1 MYFIYRRE
9 EVVTYEAA
17 GIGKK
22 LGASASSRGLNDQE
36 QAIYKRSLGDLCN
49 QLIRASQT
57 SLAATEERQKQR
69 MASSFGKV
77 ICQSS
82 KMRLFFLC
90 NFQEKKNYQIESDSF
105 LSMKLFMRS
114 CCNSDNSYVL
124 PFGAFPFSFFSLKS
138 VKNFTFMLLI
148 SFFLIFFKLNLPL

>member
-1 MYFIYRRE
+1 MVKTKVEPFMYFYRRE

-22 LGASASSRGLNDQE
+22 LGASASHRGLNAQE
-36 QAIYKRSLGDLCN
+36 QAVYKRSLGDLCN

-77 ICQSS
+77 IFPSS
-82 KMRLFFLC
+82 T
-90 NFQEKKNYQIESDSF
+90 NFCVTFQRKRRTTQIESDS
-105 LSMKLFMRS
+105 LFS
-114 CCNSDNSYVL
+114 
-124 PFGAFPFSFFSLKS
+124 P
-138 VKNFTFMLLI
+138 
-148 SFFLIFFKLNLPL
+148 

>member
-1 MYFIYRRE
+1 MVKTKVEPFCECVFYRRE

-22 LGASASSRGLNDQE
+22 LGASASHRGLNAQE
-36 QAIYKRSLGDLCN
+36 QAVYKRSLGDLCN

-77 ICQSS
+77 IFPSS
-82 KMRLFFLC
+82 T
-90 NFQEKKNYQIESDSF
+90 NFY
-105 LSMKLFMRS
+105 
-114 CCNSDNSYVL
+114 
-124 PFGAFPFSFFSLKS
+124 
-138 VKNFTFMLLI
+138 
-148 SFFLIFFKLNLPL
+148 

>member
-22 LGASASSRGLNDQE
+22 LGASASNRGLNDQE

-114 CCNSDNSYVL
+114 CCNSDNSMYSL
-124 PFGAFPFSFFSLKS
+124 LELFLSPFSLSR
-138 VKNFTFMLLI
+138 V
-148 SFFLIFFKLNLPL
+148 

>member
-22 LGASASSRGLNDQE
+22 LGASASNRGLNDQE

-77 ICQSS
+77 I
-82 KMRLFFLC
+82 
-90 NFQEKKNYQIESDSF
+90 
-105 LSMKLFMRS
+105 
-114 CCNSDNSYVL
+114 
-124 PFGAFPFSFFSLKS
+124 FPSRTTIS
-138 VKNFTFMLLI
+138 V
-148 SFFLIFFKLNLPL
+148 

>member
-1 MYFIYRRE
+1 MFYRRE

-22 LGASASSRGLNDQE
+22 LGASASHRGLNAQE
-36 QAIYKRSLGDLCN
+36 QAVYKRSLGDLCN

-77 ICQSS
+77 IFPSS
-82 KMRLFFLC
+82 TYKFLC
-90 NFQEKKNYQIESDSF
+90 NFPEKKKNYTNRVRQFI

-114 CCNSDNSYVL
+114 GVATQTYMYSLWSL
-124 PFGAFPFSFFSLKS
+124 FPSPFSL
-138 VKNFTFMLLI
+138 
-148 SFFLIFFKLNLPL
+148 

>member
-1 MYFIYRRE
+1 MSLALRYSLFHTHKMSDRIDRHIIDFLCRRE

-22 LGASASSRGLNDQE
+22 LGASASHRGLNAQE
-36 QAIYKRSLGDLCN
+36 QAVYKRSLGDLCN

-77 ICQSS
+77 IFPSS
-82 KMRLFFLC
+82 T
-90 NFQEKKNYQIESDSF
+90 NFCVTFQRKRRTTQIESDS
-105 LSMKLFMRS
+105 LFS
-114 CCNSDNSYVL
+114 
-124 PFGAFPFSFFSLKS
+124 P
-138 VKNFTFMLLI
+138 
-148 SFFLIFFKLNLPL
+148 